1 MHVFSSLRSIV
12 YKIQFSFWLNTFF
25 TIGRHALRL
34 TLSRYL
40 TDAIIIDLYNE
51 VENTY
56 ITTQGNLLIK
66 SLQYNL
72 LSLNKAGF
80 LKRNFT
86 GCLL

>member
-1 MHVFSSLRSIV
+1 MHVFSSLRCIM

-40 TDAIIIDLYNE
+40 TDAIIVDSYNE

-56 ITTQGNLLIK
+56 TTTQGNLLIK

-80 LKRNFT
+80 LKRTFT
-86 GCLL
+86 ECL

>member
-34 TLSRYL
+34 TMSRYL
-40 TDAIIIDLYNE
+40 TDAIFIDLYNE

-56 ITTQGNLLIK
+56 ITTLEN
-66 SLQYNL
+66 
-72 LSLNKAGF
+72 F
-80 LKRNFT
+80 L
-86 GCLL
+86 

>member
-1 MHVFSSLRSIV
+1 MHVFSSLRRIM

-40 TDAIIIDLYNE
+40 TDAIIVDLYNE

-56 ITTQGNLLIK
+56 KTTQGNLLIK

-72 LSLNKAGF
+72 LSLNKAGL